1 MANGLYLGYSD
12 YLPNPYTRITC
23 VARAV
28 AGKWRRA
35 EDFSADLPPF
45 GKVFA
50 VSLSWLQL
58 NQPVAITAVLNPRTS
73 LDENKDQFIVDQA
86 KPLRQVVDFRKR
98 GMEAARAALLEK
110 GVVRVAPRSSELIA
124 AISDTQCAV
133 VTLTE
138 HPVSGRLVAP
148 SGAIKLFKLN
158 PEVFSGDKFDDQ
170 FLEIPGVT
178 VGEFQEEIHWQMDQ
192 DLLDTVLKRL
202 KKVDEVGP
210 SKTERER
217 IISVLNRAS
226 ALAQEQ
232 PEWDSLNEWLE
243 SYSARAQDHLNSAK
257 EVALALSELAPVR
270 DELELIRARA
280 VVELRSDLEPVVRA
294 EIENDLSELYDKW
307 DTVEQEV
314 EKEKT
319 KLGEALNEYEDVSKT
334 LTTFRRQLFTEVA
347 ELNGALGDIREP
359 DCESSQGLVERLKES
374 LGSSGAL
381 IQPVNQ
387 TLPPWARVDQLTMG
401 QPIDFKTFTE
411 RLSVDARRTGLNIE
425 DLSALDIALRSGA
438 LTILPQAAA
447 EIVVPAY
454 ANSAAGGEFVRQ
466 PLGPAILSLDDLWTE
481 PVRGALTAFARSW
494 NAAIKNSE
502 RFYLV
507 WLDGLQRTPMDVW
520 LPSLIGV
527 LASQHRPKN
536 LLVAASLDAPLL
548 DRDRF
553 FPNLDKVAVPLDP
566 SLKGLR
572 PASFLT
578 GHNKTAH
585 QNTVLTTDQSPEI
598 DGADL
603 LDYLDDVQVEKDS
616 ATSLEAGM
624 FRAACHYAEGNTSAA
639 DILMRIA
646 VLRDNGRSW
655 LKSLFEN

>member
-1 MANGLYLGYSD
+1 MANELYLGYSD
-12 YLPNPYTRITC
+12 YPFDRGTVITC
-23 VARAV
+23 AAKAI

-58 NQPVAITAVLNPRTS
+58 DQPVAITVALNRITT
-73 LDENKDQFIVDQA
+73 LDENKAQFIVEQA

-110 GVVRVAPRSSELIA
+110 GVVRVAPYSNGLIV

-133 VTLTE
+133 ITLSE

-178 VGEFQEEIHWQMDQ
+178 VGEFQEEIHWQLDQ

-202 KKVDEVGP
+202 KKFDETGP

-217 IISVLNRAS
+217 IISILNRAS

-232 PEWDSLNEWLE
+232 PEWGSLNEWLE
-243 SYSARAQDHLNSAK
+243 SYSARAQEHLSSAE

-270 DELELIRARA
+270 DELELIRAHA
-280 VVELRSDLEPVVRA
+280 AEELRYDLEPVVRA
-294 EIENDLSELYDKW
+294 EIEKDLSELYDKW

-319 KLGEALNEYEDVSKT
+319 KLGETVNEYENISKT
-334 LTTFRRQLFTEVA
+334 LTTFRQQLFTEVA
-347 ELNGALGDIREP
+347 ELNGVLGDIREP
-359 DCESSQGLVERLKES
+359 DSENSQGLVERLKTS
-374 LGSSGAL
+374 LGSLGTL
-381 IQPVNQ
+381 IHPVDQ
-387 TLPPWARVDQLTMG
+387 TLPPWARVDQSAMD
-401 QPIDFKTFTE
+401 QPIGFKAFTE
-411 RLSVDARRTGLNIE
+411 RLTVDARRIGLNIN
-425 DLSALDIALRSGA
+425 DLSALDITLRSGA

-454 ANSAAGGEFVRQ
+454 ANAATGGEFVRQ

-494 NAAIKNSE
+494 NAALKNSE

-520 LPSLIGV
+520 LPSLVGV

-536 LLVAASLDAPLL
+536 LLVAASLDVPLL
-548 DRDRF
+548 DRDRV
-553 FPNLDKVAVPLDP
+553 FPNLDRVAVPLDP
-566 SLKGLR
+566 S
-572 PASFLT
+572 
-578 GHNKTAH
+578 
-585 QNTVLTTDQSPEI
+585 VV
-598 DGADL
+598 
-603 LDYLDDVQVEKDS
+603 VQ
-616 ATSLEAGM
+616 
-624 FRAACHYAEGNTSAA
+624 
-639 DILMRIA
+639 
-646 VLRDNGRSW
+646 
-655 LKSLFEN
+655 

>member
-23 VARAV
+23 VAKAV
-28 AGKWRRA
+28 AGQWRRD

-45 GKVFA
+45 GKAFA

-86 KPLRQVVDFRKR
+86 KSLRQVVDFRKR
-98 GMEAARAALLEK
+98 GMEAARAALLEN

-133 VTLTE
+133 ITLSE

-202 KKVDEVGP
+202 KKFDEKGP

-243 SYSARAQDHLNSAK
+243 SYSARAQEHLNSPE
-257 EVALALSELAPVR
+257 EVAVALSDLAPVR

-280 VVELRSDLEPVVRA
+280 AEELRCDLEPVVRA
-294 EIENDLSELYDKW
+294 EIEKDLSELYDQW
-307 DTVEQEV
+307 DTVEEEL

-319 KLGEALNEYEDVSKT
+319 KLGEVLHEYENVSKT
-334 LTTFRRQLFTEVA
+334 LTTFRQQLFTEVA
-347 ELNGALGDIREP
+347 ELNGVLGDIREP
-359 DCESSQGLVERLKES
+359 DSESSQDLVDRLKES
-374 LGSSGAL
+374 LGSAGAL
-381 IQPVNQ
+381 IQPVDQ
-387 TLPPWARVDQLTMG
+387 TLPPWARVDQSAVA
-401 QPIDFKTFTE
+401 QPVDFKAFTE
-411 RLSVDARRTGLNIE
+411 RLSVDARRVGLNIE
-425 DLSALDIALRSGA
+425 DLSSLDIALRSGA

-447 EIVVPAY
+447 EIVLPSY
-454 ANSAAGGEFVRQ
+454 ANAATGGEFVRQ
-466 PLGPAILSLDDLWTE
+466 PLGPGVLSLDDLWTE
-481 PVRGALTAFARSW
+481 PVRGALTAFARAW
-494 NAAIKNSE
+494 NAALKNSE

-520 LPSLIGV
+520 LPSLVGV

-536 LLVAASLDAPLL
+536 LLIAASLDAPLL
-548 DRDRF
+548 DRDRI
-553 FPNLDKVAVPLDP
+553 FPNLDKVAVSLTP
-566 SLKGLR
+566 SLSGLR
-572 PASFLT
+572 PANFLT
-578 GHNKTAH
+578 GNNSAAP
-585 QNTVLTTDQSPEI
+585 QNTVLITDQPSEM
-598 DGADL
+598 DSADL
-603 LDYLDDVQVEKDS
+603 LDYLDDVQEKEEGVI
-616 ATSLEAGM
+616 SLEAGM
-624 FRAACHYAEGNTSAA
+624 FRAACHYAEGNTSAT
-639 DILMRIA
+639 DILKQTTA
-646 VLRDNGRSW
+646 LRDSGRSW
-655 LKSLFEN
+655 LKALFEN